1 MIVDPA
7 VEAYAAERTT
17 APHAHLD
24 ALAEETRR
32 TLTAPQMLTGRLE
45 GRFLE
50 TLVWFAQPR
59 RVLEIGTYSGY
70 SALAMAAG
78 LPEGG
83 SIVTCEVDPRHAEV
97 ARRHVAG
104 SPYADRV
111 EVREGPALETVNELP
126 GPWDLVFVDADKTGY
141 PDYVDAVLP
150 KLGPRGLLVLDN
162 TLRDG
167 LVLDPPADDP
177 GTQAIAALNDRLAR
191 DPALVVTVLTVR
203 DGVTL
208 VRRA

>member
-17 APHAHLD
+17 APPAHLD

>member
-17 APHAHLD
+17 APPAHLD

-97 ARRHVAG
+97 ARRHVAA

-111 EVREGPALETVNELP
+111 EVREGPALETVTELP

-191 DPALVVTVLTVR
+191 DPALVVTLLTVR